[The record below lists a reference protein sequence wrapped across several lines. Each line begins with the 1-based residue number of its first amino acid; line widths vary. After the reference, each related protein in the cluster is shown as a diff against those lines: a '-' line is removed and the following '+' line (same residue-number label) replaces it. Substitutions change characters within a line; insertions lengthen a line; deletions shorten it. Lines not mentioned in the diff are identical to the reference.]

1 MDNRDKA
8 FLVQDIIRAQEF
20 IDAIRADLEADD
32 GQMSYFDQCAASDEI
47 AFQQITIER
56 AMAEL

>member
-8 FLVQDIIRAQEF
+8 FLVQEF
-20 IDAIRADLEADD
+20 IDAIRDDLEADN